1 MESESGQ
8 ATRGPNIVIA
18 GEHHMAGTSE
28 RSTIEWAQ
36 WILVRA
42 EGEKLDVD
50 GIIGKNTRAA
60 LVRFQRLQGL
70 AQSGDVDRAT
80 QTALLQS
87 ALEWLQQ
94 AELFAEKGT
103 LDDHTS
109 EELQRY
115 QRRVGLDA
123 DGVFGPNTR
132 GAMLSSLRAGEPLE
146 REDEAGAPQITTAP
160 TTATTTSGP
169 ATAPEAEARRV
180 PAGFRTDTR
189 KRGLIRYS
197 GDRLDRVLDGLR
209 KQRLVDLSDEDLDT
223 FQRIANIETTGGTQ
237 GINTW
242 DSAVVSIGFMQ
253 WTLEHGKI
261 QKWIDLAPEAFKR
274 FDIVLDPALAYR
286 WGKQTQ
292 RGIQGVSDM
301 ELLRWGSWAER
312 FFQVGLDE
320 KALVAEV
327 DLARK
332 YLGWHLD
339 GLRSRLTRLGVTPE
353 SQAVFARHYQ
363 ASLTIRGMFQA
374 AFNNLPAAATDAVH
388 RALLASQPGDDTS
401 RFQTHLA
408 NGIRAS
414 FSARGKDQRG
424 QHLTTRTLQGA
435 RL

>member
-1 MESESGQ
+1 
-8 ATRGPNIVIA
+8 
-18 GEHHMAGTSE
+18 MAGTSE

-42 EGEKLDVD
+42 EGEKLEVD
-50 GIIGKNTRAA
+50 GVIGKNTRAA

-70 AQSGDVDRAT
+70 GQSGEIDRAT
-80 QTALLQS
+80 HTALLQA

-94 AELFAEKGT
+94 AELFEKKGV

-123 DGVFGPNTR
+123 DGRFGPNTR
-132 GAMLSSLRAGEPLE
+132 GAMLTSLRAGEPLD
-146 REDEAGAPQITTAP
+146 REPEEAPETAAPETTAP
-160 TTATTTSGP
+160 ATTATATAATEATTAAVP
-169 ATAPEAEARRV
+169 ATETSRV
-180 PAGFRTDTR
+180 PAGFRTDAR

-209 KQRLVDLSDEDLDT
+209 KKRLIQLSDEDLDT
-223 FQRIANIETTGGTQ
+223 FQRIANIETSGGTQ

-242 DSAVVSIGFMQ
+242 DSAVISIGFMQ
-253 WTLEHGKI
+253 WTLQHAKI
-261 QKWIDLAPEAFKR
+261 QKWIDAAPEAFTR
-274 FDIVLDPALAYR
+274 FGITLDPALSYR
-286 WGKQTQ
+286 WGKETQ

-301 ELLRWGSWAER
+301 EMLRWGSWADR

-320 KALVAEV
+320 QALVGEV

-339 GLRSRLTRLGVTPE
+339 DLRRRLDRLGVSPE

-363 ASLTIRGMFQA
+363 ASLAIRGMFQA
-374 AFNNLPAAATDAVH
+374 AYNNLPAAATDAVH
-388 RALLASQPGDDTS
+388 RALLASQPGDETS
-401 RFQTHLA
+401 TFQTHLV